1 MKLAVFREA
10 MISQLVAQVGMNIKR
25 SSEELK

>member
-1 MKLAVFREA
+1 MKLAVFWEA

-25 SSEELK
+25 SSGELK